1 MPLADDIR
9 AVRDRA
15 ITELIAAHDYYA
27 DTKAAWQFFG
37 DAIQTGYQFSKTNA
51 VTGTTTSETEL
62 LGRIPGYVDE
72 RLAEATFLTFLSI
85 FEAFF
90 TDFVRAWLRA
100 YPQNLAA
107 TDPVPVD
114 VILDAA
120 DKAEIATFVIDRA
133 VGGLM
138 YRKPADWFAYLDKK
152 LKLGCPSADEVERF
166 AEAKATRDV
175 LIHNRGVVNEV
186 YAAKAGHR
194 ARYAVGEQVDV
205 PEPYHREVWD
215 LLQKIV
221 ADLADA
227 VAAKFP

>member
-9 AVRDRA
+9 ALRNRTLA
-15 ITELIAAHDYYA
+15 ELVAAHDYHA
-27 DTKAAWQFFG
+27 DTITAWKTVRNTVLAG
-37 DAIQTGYQFSKTNA
+37 ERFSNTNA
-51 VTGTTTSETEL
+51 VTGTTTSETDLVE
-62 LGRIPGYVDE
+62 RITGYVDE

-152 LKLGCPSADEVERF
+152 LKLGRPAADEIERF